1 MEKIHV
7 CLTFN
12 ECYAPHASA
21 LIVSI
26 IENKNEEDQFVFYIL
41 ADRLSILTQQQIT
54 SLYQDSNCEFHLIEV
69 SDELFQNLPSLYGSH
84 STYLRL
90 LIGSILPQNLS
101 KILYLDSDMIVTRS
115 LSQLYNT
122 DITDKYA
129 AVVAEGI
136 GGTLY
141 PFLLHVHYPF
151 FNAGMILF
159 NLDKFRSENLEAVM
173 LFQCFNLKE
182 HLKFADQEVLNKVF
196 HGDVVFMP
204 LNWNTILFTPKTR
217 KRYFK
222 MLKKYGAKYCY
233 TDEEIDSSVKQPF
246 IIHFASKKKPW
257 MFGCCHPFRKLY
269 WKYLK
274 RTPFYSAVRIR
285 YYWHIITKI
294 ISIINPKTY
303 LNRIQNHYKRLEREK
318 TTKLS
323 NS

>member
-1 MEKIHV
+1 MGKIHV

-12 ECYAPHASA
+12 ERYAPHASA

-26 IENKNEEDQFVFYIL
+26 MENKNEEDQLVFYIL
-41 ADRLSILTQQQIT
+41 ADKLSILTQKQVT
-54 SLYQDSNCEFHLIEV
+54 SLYRCSDCEFHIIEV
-69 SDELFQNLPSLYGSH
+69 SDELFKNLPAWYGAH
-84 STYLRL
+84 TAYLRL
-90 LIGSILPQNLS
+90 LIGSVLPQNLS
-101 KILYLDSDMIVTRS
+101 KILFLDSDMIVTRS

-129 AVVAEGI
+129 AVVAEGK

-141 PFLLHVHYPF
+141 SSSFHIHGLF

-173 LFQCFNLKE
+173 LSQCFKIHE
-182 HLKFADQEVLNKVF
+182 QIKFADQDILNSVF
-196 HGDVVFMP
+196 HENVVFVP

-217 KRYFK
+217 KRYFN

-233 TDEEIDSSVKQPF
+233 TEEEIESSVKQPF

-274 RTPFYSAVRIR
+274 MTPFYSAVRYR
-285 YYWHIITKI
+285 YYWYIATKI
-294 ISIINPKTY
+294 ISTIDPTTY
-303 LNRIQNHYKRLEREK
+303 LHRIKNHYKRLERE
-318 TTKLS
+318 
-323 NS
+323 NYRAVD

>member
-7 CLTFN
+7 CIAFN

-26 IENKNEEDQFVFYIL
+26 MENKNEDDQLVFHIL
-41 ADRLSILTQQQIT
+41 ADRLSILTQKQVT
-54 SLYQDSNCEFHLIEV
+54 SLYQCSDCEFCIIEM
-69 SDELFQNLPSLYGSH
+69 SDELFKHLPAWYGAH
-84 STYLRL
+84 TAYLRL
-90 LIGSILPQNLS
+90 LIGSVLPQNLS

-115 LSQLYNT
+115 LAQLYNT

-129 AVVAEGI
+129 AVVAEGM

-141 PFLLHVHYPF
+141 SSSFHIRGTF

-159 NLDKFRSENLEAVM
+159 NLAQCRSENLEAVM
-173 LFQCFNLKE
+173 LSRCSQFHEQI
-182 HLKFADQEVLNKVF
+182 KFADQDVLNSVF
-196 HGDVVFMP
+196 HGNVVFMP
-204 LNWNTILFTPKTR
+204 LNWNTILFTPKMF
-217 KRYFK
+217 KRYFN
-222 MLKKYGAKYCY
+222 MLKKYGAEYCY
-233 TDEEIDSSVKQPF
+233 TKEEIDSSVQQPF

-257 MFGCCHPFRKLY
+257 MFGCRHPFRNLY

-285 YYWHIITKI
+285 YYWHIATKI

-303 LNRIQNHYKRLEREK
+303 LNRIKNHYKRLKREK
-318 TTKLS
+318 TDKLS